1 MSLTTQSSRAV
12 QANRVYR
19 RRKAQL
25 EAVRAELQQCLQQVD
40 PRYTRELIPSK
51 DVRAMFRKL
60 ITLCGEES

>member
-1 MSLTTQSSRAV
+1 MTTTAV
-12 QANRVYR
+12 EANRVYR

-40 PRYTRELIPSK
+40 PRYARELIPSK

-60 ITLCGEES
+60 LEIVSEENHP